1 MARTVQEEAMKLRR
15 NLDMVYQAGVDDEQ
29 SHFWDVFQNKG
40 ARDNYSYAFYGSRW
54 SDDIFNPAHRIKGEC
69 QQIFRN
75 SGITTIEQTIEVV
88 GSIAYGFQSSAV
100 VTIKNLNLT
109 GAKSVNNMFQSASSV
124 TSIGFTGTLKING
137 LNLSPCPNL
146 TKASLKSLVEVL
158 EDKTKDTSGTEWI
171 VTVGATNKA
180 TLTDDEWAP
189 AKDKGW
195 TVE

>member
-1 MARTVQEEAMKLRR
+1 
-15 NLDMVYQAGVDDEQ
+15 
-29 SHFWDVFQNKG
+29 
-40 ARDNYSYAFYGSRW
+40 
-54 SDDIFNPAHRIKGEC
+54 
-69 QQIFRN
+69 
-75 SGITTIEQTIEVV
+75 
-88 GSIAYGFQSSAV
+88 
-100 VTIKNLNLT
+100 
-109 GAKSVNNMFQSASSV
+109 
-124 TSIGFTGTLKING
+124 LKING